1 MQQAYVTEDLRT
13 AGFYLLPSCRN
24 STIAYLGDDPSNVAR
39 RLLEEHPGTA
49 GDEIIDCISADW
61 SVADM
66 AYLIAWCTVGPTEHL
81 DLLVEALRALKRAC
95 GEDDDVV
102 GDGVAWSAGVSA

>member
-1 MQQAYVTEDLRT
+1 MQQAYDTDDMRT
-13 AGFYLLPSCRN
+13 AGFYLLPSYRN

-39 RLLEEHPGTA
+39 RLLDEHPCVA
-49 GDEIIDCISADW
+49 RDEIIDYISADW

-95 GEDDDVV
+95 DDDVVV